1 MDKEIMN
8 LIPPIIG
15 LGNDWTPFEQEMK
28 KRFEGS
34 DKQKY
39 SLLVSVIIP
48 VYNRR
53 KV

>member
-28 KRFEGS
+28 KDLKDR
-34 DKQKY
+34 
-39 SLLVSVIIP
+39 I
-48 VYNRR
+48 NRNIHCPYL
-53 KV
+53 